1 MQVSKKELSATK
13 VELTITLDAA
23 ELASYEEHVAA
34 ELAQNVTI
42 QGFRKGKAPVE
53 LAKKHINQNELVNET
68 LTHAVNGTTVKAFVE
83 AKVNPLAMPKIEV
96 KKFVPGQEL
105 EYTAVAEFMPE
116 PKLGDYKKL
125 KVKKPEAKVEKSEIE
140 DVVSRIAKS
149 YAEKTVV
156 DRAAA
161 KDDEVKIDFEGKK
174 DGVAFAGGTSKD
186 YTLVL
191 GSNSFIPGFED
202 GIIGHKAGETFDLEL
217 TFPEDYHAEELK
229 GAKTVFTVTLNE
241 VKEVKQPELNADF
254 AKKIDEKFTSM
265 ADLEADIEGNL
276 KAQKQASLDQ
286 KYQDDLV
293 AAFVKKCKMDIPEIL
308 IQDQFDA
315 IKNDAIRNAMTYGMK
330 FEELLDAQGIKEEEW
345 EKEAKEIAK
354 SRAEASV
361 ALQFLAKQEGITV
374 TDDAV
379 NEMIEA
385 LKKQYS
391 ANKEAVKNLGTKQVW
406 ENIKGR
412 LIVEETVK
420 FISDAQ

>member
-149 YAEKTVV
+149 YSEKTVV

>member
-53 LAKKHINQNELVNET
+53 LANKHINQNELVNET

-330 FEELLDAQGIKEEEW
+330 FEELLDAQDIKEEEW

>member
-68 LTHAVNGTTVKAFVE
+68 LTHAVNGTTVKVFVE